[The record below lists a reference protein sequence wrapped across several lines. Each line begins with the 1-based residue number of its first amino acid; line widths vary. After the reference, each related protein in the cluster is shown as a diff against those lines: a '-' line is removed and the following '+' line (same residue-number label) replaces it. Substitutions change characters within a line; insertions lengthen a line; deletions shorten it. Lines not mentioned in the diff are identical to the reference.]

1 MESKENL
8 LKRREGLLQ
17 LKSYIRMRMKD
28 IREKYDLGYA
38 PRSRKHKSD
47 FYLGKSKSKAYEE
60 YEIDV
65 KRLAI
70 VNKDLAEIRKKLNA
84 LKDINNKME
93 EWFIENELF

>member
-1 MESKENL
+1 MESRENL

-17 LKSYIRMRMKD
+17 LKSYIRTKMKD
-28 IREKYDLGYA
+28 TREKYDLGYA
-38 PRSRKHKSD
+38 PRYRKHKND

-60 YEIDV
+60 YEMDV

-70 VNKDLAEIRKKLNA
+70 VNKDLTEIRKKLNA

>member
-8 LKRREGLLQ
+8 LKRKEGLLQ
-17 LKSYIRMRMKD
+17 LKGYIKTRMKNT
-28 IREKYDLGYA
+28 RERYDLGYI
-38 PRSRKHKSD
+38 PKYRKHRND

-60 YEIDV
+60 YEMDV

-70 VNKDLAEIRKKLNA
+70 VNKDLAEIRKKLNV

-93 EWFIENELF
+93 DWFNEFEII